1 MPQAYFVLRPSLKHA
16 KVTLDQCGV
25 LTMAKGIFEGQGEVK
40 WTFGCQ
46 REKEVVVHRTTRLPA
61 MLVVAESTKSL

>member
-1 MPQAYFVLRPSLKHA
+1 M
-16 KVTLDQCGV
+16 DQCGD
-25 LTMAKGIFEGQGEVK
+25 LTLAKRIFEGRGEVK
-40 WTFGCQ
+40 WTFECQ